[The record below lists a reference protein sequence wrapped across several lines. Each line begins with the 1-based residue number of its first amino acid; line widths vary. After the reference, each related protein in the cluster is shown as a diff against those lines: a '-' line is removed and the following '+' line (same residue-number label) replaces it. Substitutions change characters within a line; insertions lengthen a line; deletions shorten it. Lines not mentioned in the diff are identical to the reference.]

1 MKHDDD
7 FFVFI
12 FCLLFFV
19 FYSRQFISNRDVTL
33 FCARNNCSV
42 DNNIK
47 MKKEK
52 NIVSWIL
59 MGQIVSAKMILVIC
73 QRKGGLSSNIGLY
86 KNVKNT
92 VVPIIES
99 LATEM
104 LSSGSHVT
112 HYLSDLSGLSHL
124 QTKSFTNEVDFD
136 LILDHDSNN
145 EKGKKFIDSHQQY
158 YDLVVLK
165 TCPFRL
171 ILYDILFGLL
181 KHDGLV
187 VFSAINNNGVAVH
200 LVENSLYL
208 PLEFHRY
215 FF

>member
-1 MKHDDD
+1 M
-7 FFVFI
+7 
-12 FCLLFFV
+12 
-19 FYSRQFISNRDVTL
+19 R
-33 FCARNNCSV
+33 CSI
-42 DNNIK
+42 DKGFTNNIK
-47 MKKEK
+47 IKKEK

-73 QRKGGLSSNIGLY
+73 QRKGGLSSNIGLH

-124 QTKSFTNEVDFD
+124 QTKNFTNEVDFD
-136 LILDHDSNN
+136 LILDHDINN

-158 YDLVVLK
+158 YDLVVLN

-215 FF
+215 FLKQQHPRYLVFRRRSQELPPYYSLESNMEV